1 MFKGS
6 YVALVTPFVDG
17 KIDEKAFSSLI
28 EFQIE
33 NGTDGIL
40 PCGCT
45 GEAAT
50 LSMQEQKQLI
60 KFAVEV
66 CNKRVPV
73 LAGTGSNNTAEAV
86 ELTEYAEK
94 VGADGALVARPD
106 AVFPV
111 VT

>member
-6 YVALVTPFVDG
+6 YVALATPFVDG
-17 KIDEKAFSSLI
+17 KIDEKAFASLI
-28 EFQIE
+28 EFQID

-50 LSMQEQKQLI
+50 LSMDEQKQLI
-60 KFAVEV
+60 KLTVEV

-86 ELTEYAEK
+86 ELTKYAEK
-94 VGADGALVARPD
+94 TGADGSLLITPY
-106 AVFPV
+106 
-111 VT
+111 